1 MKKYVL
7 ASFLCLF
14 ILATNA
20 QEYKIAKSSG
30 KLVMNLSSVQIEGY
44 NGNELVFSSTKDL
57 AEGDERAKGL
67 RPINGSGFID
77 NTGLGINVTDK
88 NGTIEVNQV
97 SQKSITLKIL
107 VPKGFNISYSYNNV
121 MNAGKASFKNIES
134 EIEIS
139 VQHNKIELE
148 KIMGPITVKSIYGEV
163 NVIFGETIKGP
174 ISIASIYGHVDVAL
188 PVTTKAN
195 LKLNTNYGEIL
206 ADPDFKID
214 IEKTGELVSYSN
226 NVKGKLN
233 GGGTDISLISN
244 YGKVYLRKTK

>member
-148 KIMGPITVKSIYGEV
+148 KLLS
-163 NVIFGETIKGP
+163 
-174 ISIASIYGHVDVAL
+174 
-188 PVTTKAN
+188 
-195 LKLNTNYGEIL
+195 
-206 ADPDFKID
+206 
-214 IEKTGELVSYSN
+214 
-226 NVKGKLN
+226 
-233 GGGTDISLISN
+233 
-244 YGKVYLRKTK
+244 